1 VGEAVRARRPKKKA
15 ERELTRT
22 TLEEAALR
30 YLDRFDCSAARL
42 KTVLTRRIP
51 PGSADATRREVGGWI
66 DELVER
72 YQGSGLLD
80 DQRFAKNFA
89 ERLRE
94 RGASRRAI
102 QVKLR
107 ARGVSS
113 ETVDALTGVRN
124 SGDELAAA
132 QAFAKRR
139 RLGPYRPAE
148 QRAQKRAKDLA
159 AMARAGF
166 EFDTAVRAIGH
177 LPSGDDDF

>member
-1 VGEAVRARRPKKKA
+1 VTASTRKPKKKA
-15 ERELTRT
+15 ASPLTRAS
-22 TLEEAALR
+22 LEEAALR
-30 YLDRFDCSAARL
+30 YLDRFDCSASRL
-42 KTVLTRRIP
+42 KTVLGRRIA
-51 PGSADATRREVGGWI
+51 PGTADAARREARGWI

-94 RGASRRAI
+94 RGASRRLI
-102 QVKLR
+102 QLKLR

-113 ETVDALTGVRN
+113 ETVDALTVRN

-148 QRAQKRAKDLA
+148 ERVAKRAKDLA

-166 EFDTAVRAIGH
+166 ERDTALRAIGH
-177 LPSGDDDF
+177 MPSGDDDF